1 MHGHEVAYVRA
12 GRGPALLL
20 LHGLGCDHR
29 TWLPVLGE
37 LSRHFTVIAPDLLG
51 HGRSAKPRADYSVA
65 GYANGVRDLLTVLG
79 VDQVTVVGHSLGG
92 GVALQFAY
100 QFPERVARLC
110 LVSSGGIGTDVSLLL
125 RLVSLP
131 ASAPV
136 LAALTAPPVRRCGS
150 VALAMLART
159 GLGCFR
165 DAGELGR
172 IYEQLGDPD
181 TRLAFRT
188 VVRGVIDWQGQIIT
202 LADRAYLAQHMPMC
216 VVWGD
221 RDPVIPSRHAQV
233 AAEHLPAAWVEVLAD
248 AGHFPHRDHPER
260 FAEIVREFVTT
271 TAPAAHHAGRWRAL
285 LRRGP
290 APGLQPVPVAVLDG

>member
-1 MHGHEVAYVRA
+1 VHGHEVAYVRA
-12 GRGPALLL
+12 GRGPALVL

-79 VDQVTVVGHSLGG
+79 VDKVTVVGHSLGG

-100 QFPERVARLC
+100 QYPERVARLC
-110 LVSSGGIGTDVSLLL
+110 LVSSGGIGSDVSLLL

-131 ASAPV
+131 VAAPV
-136 LAALTAPPVRRCGS
+136 LAALATLPVRRLGS
-150 VALAMLART
+150 TALTMLSRTRLAR
-159 GLGCFR
+159 FR

-172 IYEQLGDPD
+172 IYEQLGDPE

-188 VVRGVIDWQGQIIT
+188 VVRGVVDWRGQILT
-202 LADRAYLAQHMPMC
+202 LADRAYLAQQMPMC

-221 RDPVIPSRHAQV
+221 RDPVIPSTHAQV
-233 AAEHLPAAWVEVLAD
+233 AAEHLPAARVEVLAD
-248 AGHFPHRDHPER
+248 AGHFPHRDHPEQ
-260 FAEIVREFVTT
+260 FAEIVREFVTA
-271 TAPAAHHAGRWRAL
+271 TAPASYHAGRWRAL

-290 APGLQPVPVAVLDG
+290 APGLQPVPLAAVDG

>member
-1 MHGHEVAYVRA
+1 VHGHEVAYVRA
-12 GRGPALLL
+12 GRGPRLLL

-29 TWLPVLGE
+29 TWLPVLDA
-37 LSRHFTVIAPDLLG
+37 LSKHFTVIAPDLLG
-51 HGRSAKPRADYSVA
+51 HGRSAKPRADYSIA

-79 VDQVTVVGHSLGG
+79 VDRVTVVGHSLGG

-100 QFPERVARLC
+100 QFPERVERLC

-131 ASAPV
+131 AVAPV

-150 VALAMLART
+150 AALTMLSRTRLAR
-159 GLGCFR
+159 LR
-165 DAGELGR
+165 DVGELAR

-188 VVRGVIDWQGQIIT
+188 VLRGVIDWRGQVIT
-202 LADRAYLAQHMPMC
+202 LADRAYLAQQMPMC

-221 RDPVIPSRHAQV
+221 RDPVIPSTHAQL
-233 AAEHLPAAWVEVLAD
+233 AAEHLPAARVEVLAD
-248 AGHFPHRDHPER
+248 AGHFPHRDHPGR
-260 FAEIVREFVTT
+260 FAAIVREFVTT
-271 TAPAAHHAGRWRAL
+271 TAPATYHAGRWRAL

-290 APGLQPVPVAVLDG
+290 APGLQPVPVAAVEG